1 MNVCLDRKL
10 NNGKSIL
17 RDKQNMI
24 REFHAGRRKLAKET
38 FHPHKFSLENNI
50 PKIYNIIIREYFMI

>member
-1 MNVCLDRKL
+1 MNVPLDRKL

-24 REFHAGRRKLAKET
+24 REFHAGRRNLAKER
-38 FHPHKFSLENNI
+38 FHPHKYIFENSI
-50 PKIYNIIIREYFMI
+50 KIFLK

>member
-1 MNVCLDRKL
+1 MFKFSLSNFYKPMNVCLDRKL

-24 REFHAGRRKLAKET
+24 REFHAERRKLAKVT
-38 FHPHKFSLENNI
+38 FHPHKFL
-50 PKIYNIIIREYFMI
+50 